1 MAQAAVGRPRYD
13 GTPNHRM
20 AIEVRD
26 ETGPVLQRNS
36 PSRSEVAIQISLSTT
51 GQTEWNKR
59 YLINHGLA

>member
-26 ETGPVLQRNS
+26 ETGPVLQAPWLNS
-36 PSRSEVAIQISLSTT
+36 VDTSNTRRPLKSC
-51 GQTEWNKR
+51 
-59 YLINHGLA
+59 